1 MNREESIKAGIKKYW
16 DKIPMDVR
24 KKRMS
29 KMGKVGGKNKWKGM
43 PVKERLSLLRKMNK
57 ARMAKQALK

>member
-1 MNREESIKAGIKKYW
+1 MNREESIQAGIKKYW

-29 KMGKVGGKNKWKGM
+29 KMGKAGGKNKWKGM
-43 PVKERLSLLRKMNK
+43 LVKERIALIVKMNK
-57 ARMAKQALK
+57 ARMAKKEI